1 MLKAGRSLW
10 IILNAECWMKSVN
23 YFMLTVEGWTKSENK
38 ILELT
43 FDFSITIID
52 LYKILI
58 SQNEYV
64 ISKQLL
70 RSATSI
76 GANVEEANAAQ
87 TKKDF
92 AMKMSIASKEA
103 RETKY
108 WLRLLDKSQIIRLD
122 YSSYLDSIEHI
133 INILTKI
140 VKTSQENLSSTQFKI

>member
-1 MLKAGRSLW
+1 ML
-10 IILNAECWMKSVN
+10 NVVCQMK
-23 YFMLTVEGWTKSENK
+23 TENK

-43 FDFSITIID
+43 FDFSLQIIN
-52 LYKILI
+52 LYKLLI
-58 SQNEYV
+58 QQNEYV
-64 ISKQLL
+64 ISKQIL

-92 AMKMSIASKEA
+92 ITKMSIASKEA

-108 WLRLLDKSQIIRLD
+108 WLRLLDKSQIIKYD
-122 YSSYLDSIEHI
+122 YTEHLKKIDHI

-140 VKTSQENLSSTQFKI
+140 VKTSQESLMN

>member
-1 MLKAGRSLW
+1 
-10 IILNAECWMKSVN
+10 MK
-23 YFMLTVEGWTKSENK
+23 EDNK
-38 ILELT
+38 ILNLT
-43 FDFSITIID
+43 FDFSIQIIG

-58 SQNEYV
+58 QHNEYV

-92 AMKMSIASKEA
+92 IAKMSIASKEA

-108 WLRLLDKSQIIRLD
+108 WLRLLSKSKLTKIPVE
-122 YSSYLDSIEHI
+122 SYLIEIEHI
-133 INILTKI
+133 INIITKI
-140 VKTSQENLSSTQFKI
+140 IKTSQESK

>member
-1 MLKAGRSLW
+1 
-10 IILNAECWMKSVN
+10 MK
-23 YFMLTVEGWTKSENK
+23 TENK

-43 FDFSITIID
+43 FNFSLQIIN
-52 LYKILI
+52 LYKLLI
-58 SQNEYV
+58 QQNEYV

-92 AMKMSIASKEA
+92 IMKMSIASKES

-108 WLRLLDKSQIIRLD
+108 WLRLLDKSQLTKYD
-122 YSSYLDSIEHI
+122 YSTYLSSIEYI
-133 INILTKI
+133 INIVTKI
-140 VKTSQENLSSTQFKI
+140 VKTSQESLSK

>member
-1 MLKAGRSLW
+1 
-10 IILNAECWMKSVN
+10 MK
-23 YFMLTVEGWTKSENK
+23 TENK

-43 FDFSITIID
+43 FNFSLQIII
-52 LYKILI
+52 LYKLLI
-58 SQNEYV
+58 QQNEYV

-92 AMKMSIASKEA
+92 IMKMSIASKES

-108 WLRLLDKSQIIRLD
+108 WLRLLDKSQLAKHD
-122 YSSYLDSIEHI
+122 YSTYLSSIEYI
-133 INILTKI
+133 INIVTKI
-140 VKTSQENLSSTQFKI
+140 VKTSQESLSK